1 MANLSLTKEELE
13 ERVSRLEEDI
23 ERLST
28 TDSLTGL
35 LTRVAFLAEID
46 QQIYFPASP
55 TSQRPGTMIEVF
67 IRDIPRITGTL
78 GRHVGDY
85 VMSALAARLN
95 MMALPVNVKS
105 RLSQDQF
112 GILFPN
118 ISDPLAAMTTAKDI
132 LKALQAPVDWLD
144 RTLVIDVAA
153 GVAMAAD
160 CDAEGE
166 GNASSLLHNADL
178 AVKTAIQR
186 GGANYAFYNPALA
199 KSAKRRIDI
208 LNALQQGLEKGHIE
222 MYFQPVFEAS
232 TCKLVGF
239 EALMRMQT
247 PELGSVSP
255 VEFIPIAEESGL
267 IVKLGAWA
275 LFDACRVA
283 SNWPSYLTVA
293 VNISPEQFYAGTV
306 TTDVHHALQLTS
318 LPANQLELEVTE
330 SSVLK
335 DSESVQI
342 QLLALQEL
350 GCGIALDD
358 FGTGY
363 SSLSYLWKFPFSKL
377 KIDRAFISAMDSTP
391 VAKGILES
399 ILSVAKHVGLKV
411 TAEGIETKEQKDVLT
426 GLGAHFLQG
435 FYFGQPMS
443 ESELPGF
450 LLSQIDIPRNSGS
463 DIIDLRLA
471 ANRLR

>member
-1 MANLSLTKEELE
+1 MAKLSLTKEELE
-13 ERVSRLEEDI
+13 ERVSRLEDDI

-46 QQIYFPASP
+46 QKIYFPASP

-118 ISDPLAAMTTAKDI
+118 INDPLAAMTTAKDI

-153 GVAMAAD
+153 GVALAAD
-160 CDAEGE
+160 CDGEGE
-166 GNASSLLHNADL
+166 GDASSLLHNADL

-199 KSAKRRIDI
+199 KSAKRRNDI

-247 PELGSVSP
+247 PELGTVSP

-267 IVKLGAWA
+267 IAKLGAWA
-275 LFDACRVA
+275 LLDACRVA

-411 TAEGIETKEQKDVLT
+411 TAEGIETQEQQDVLA

-435 FYFGQPMS
+435 FHFSRPMS
-443 ESELPGF
+443 EAELPGF
-450 LLSQIDIPRNSGS
+450 LLSQIEIPLHPEGEV
-463 DIIDLRLA
+463 IDLRLA
-471 ANRLR
+471 ASRLR